1 MKKVFIS
8 VLTSFLI
15 LMIGEANG
23 ADDATPQAND
33 PLSMEKWFVG
43 DWTCKG
49 TQQMSPHEP
58 EITFTDR
65 FSFHMTLDDSWL
77 IFHIDQLEGP
87 MKGNA
92 A

>member
-58 EITFTDR
+58 EIGSLTGSAST
-65 FSFHMTLDDSWL
+65 
-77 IFHIDQLEGP
+77 
-87 MKGNA
+87 
-92 A
+92 